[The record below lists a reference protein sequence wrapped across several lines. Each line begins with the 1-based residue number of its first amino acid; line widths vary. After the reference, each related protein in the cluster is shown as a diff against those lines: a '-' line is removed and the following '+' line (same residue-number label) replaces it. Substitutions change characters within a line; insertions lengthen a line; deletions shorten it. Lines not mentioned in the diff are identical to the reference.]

1 MFTKAPR
8 TFTIDLMPDFDKD
21 PPEDQ
26 DPRLPNLNIKKETNE
41 LEGVPVDPPPEP
53 VSPQP
58 PQPKTPEELLEEAK
72 ALSSM
77 PVSSGESIA
86 AKEKMSDLEKD
97 KTDGSKSSPIGL
109 FLAAI
114 FLVAISG
121 TGGYF
126 LGKGSTGQKTIL
138 PSTAPSSQPAVNVPP
153 TPSPSP
159 LPSPSPAAIGD
170 KVKLASG
177 LTLTLDKVWLDSAYA
192 KSKAAL
198 PDKVQVDVQVTFA
211 NEESN
216 ALSYTPTD
224 FILKDLQDLEYKTV
238 LNASKEYKALTLGSL
253 LPGATIIGGVS
264 FIAPKTEKSFRLVYE
279 DAEIAFSLP

>member
-1 MFTKAPR
+1 
-8 TFTIDLMPDFDKD
+8 MPDFDKD
-21 PPEDQ
+21 LPEDQ

-53 VSPQP
+53 ISPQP
-58 PQPKTPEELLEEAK
+58 QQSKTPEELLEEAK
-72 ALSSM
+72 ALSSI
-77 PVSSGESIA
+77 PVSSGESIS
-86 AKEKMSDLEKD
+86 AKEPIPDLKQDE
-97 KTDGSKSSPIGL
+97 TGSSKLSPIGL

-121 TGGYF
+121 TGGFF

-159 LPSPSPAAIGD
+159 LPSPSPASVGD
-170 KVKLASG
+170 KIKLASG
-177 LTLTLDKVWLDSAYA
+177 LTLTLDKVWLDSVYA

-253 LPGATIIGGVS
+253 LPGATITGGLS
-264 FIAPKTEKSFRLVYE
+264 FIVPKNEKNFKLIYE
-279 DAEIAFSLP
+279 DAEIEFTLL